1 MPNNLPTL
9 LATRLKSTL
18 HQTHGTS
25 DNPSPCFTQSKT
37 DLSASSVQRV
47 AAGITCHGTDPRK
60 KYIKTYPK
68 DSMSSLRDCSMPR
81 CVLMDAYRAVPVKF
95 LFSLYGMW
103 MWVLGS
109 RYFFA
114 SPKSMML
121 TWFARLPKPMRKLSG
136 LISRW
141 MKLFVWT
148 YSIRDICKHTKHRQE
163 FPAKCTEFPML
174 IASRVWEP
182 TNWSASIRTV
192 FRLNFRLQ
200 KLKRSSRLGP
210 NKSRTMTL

>member
-1 MPNNLPTL
+1 
-9 LATRLKSTL
+9 
-18 HQTHGTS
+18 
-25 DNPSPCFTQSKT
+25 
-37 DLSASSVQRV
+37 
-47 AAGITCHGTDPRK
+47 
-60 KYIKTYPK
+60 
-68 DSMSSLRDCSMPR
+68 
-81 CVLMDAYRAVPVKF
+81 MDAYRAVPVKF

-121 TWFARLPKPMRKLSG
+121 TWFARLPKPIRKLSG

-148 YSIRDICKHTKHRQE
+148 YSIRDICKHSEHRQYGSQM
-163 FPAKCTEFPML
+163 FLSLDT
-174 IASRVWEP
+174 RVADRILGVGP
-182 TNWSASIRTV
+182 TNWSASMRTV

-210 NKSRTMTL
+210 RRSSTMTL

>member
-1 MPNNLPTL
+1 ML
-9 LATRLKSTL
+9 LKRYILLKASRSYGHTENA
-18 HQTHGTS
+18 
-25 DNPSPCFTQSKT
+25 NPHILGRNCVKTQGNTPPQQSKRSLRVLFSKIAA
-37 DLSASSVQRV
+37 DL
-47 AAGITCHGTDPRK
+47 TCHGTDPRR
-60 KYIKTYPK
+60 KYISTYPN
-68 DSMSSLRDCSMPR
+68 DSMSSLRDCSIPR

-121 TWFARLPKPMRKLSG
+121 TWFARLPKPIRKLSG

-148 YSIRDICKHTKHRQE
+148 YSIRDICKHSKPVNTVHRC
-163 FPAKCTEFPML
+163 F
-174 IASRVWEP
+174 
-182 TNWSASIRTV
+182 
-192 FRLNFRLQ
+192 
-200 KLKRSSRLGP
+200 
-210 NKSRTMTL
+210 